1 MRRNYWRTNNG
12 MYWVCIY
19 SDTGGALMKEQLKLS
34 MVRTE
39 LKFRI
44 SHGLSAFR
52 IKSILSGEAELD
64 FDVFLPSIG
73 KNLQREFCWTL
84 LQKQELILSV
94 LKGIRL
100 QPMAVIHR
108 DHKVFEII
116 DGKQRLGAWLEFA
129 KGEFPIRFNDNEYYF
144 DDLDTEAQRELLH
157 HYIVADTAYTYTE
170 LHTEIIP
177 DSAKISWFCMI
188 NFAGIVVDRDHMR
201 MLQGGL

>member
-1 MRRNYWRTNNG
+1 
-12 MYWVCIY
+12 
-19 SDTGGALMKEQLKLS
+19 MKEQLKLS
-34 MVRTE
+34 VVRAQ

-44 SHGLSAFR
+44 THGLSAFR
-52 IKSILSGEAELD
+52 IKSILTGEAELD
-64 FDVFLPSIG
+64 FDVFLPSLG

-100 QPMAVIHR
+100 QPMAVIYR

-144 DDLDTEAQRELLH
+144 DDLDAEAQRELLH

-170 LHTEIIP
+170 QPAEIIP
-177 DSAKISWFCMI
+177 DSAKIAWFCTI
-188 NFAGIVVDRDHMR
+188 NFAGTVVDRDHMR
-201 MLQGGL
+201 MLQGGV